1 MTTGARRVGD
11 FCWINVLTP
20 EPDRAREF
28 FASLLGWTFVEIPG
42 MGHRAQVDG
51 LDIGG
56 VFDHAAPGTPP
67 GTPAGIGV
75 MVRVEDA
82 DAMVAKVNALGGQA
96 QPAFDIGPQG
106 RMADCLDPMGA
117 NIDIWEP
124 RQSEG
129 LQADSTH
136 HGVPSWF
143 ENLTTDTDRATKYYT
158 ELFGWTAEV
167 QDMGGLKYTSFKLGD
182 DFVAGMMKITEE
194 MGPIPPH
201 WGVYFTVNDV
211 DKAASDATNLGGS
224 LFVPVTDIPGV
235 GRFCG
240 IMSPQGVRFYALQ
253 YSR

>member
-11 FCWINVLTP
+11 FCWINVLTSD
-20 EPDRAREF
+20 PDRARDF
-28 FASLLGWTFVEIPG
+28 FASLLGWTYVEIPG
-42 MGHRAQVDG
+42 MGHRAQVG
-51 LDIGG
+51 GQDIGG

-67 GTPAGIGV
+67 GTPVGIGV
-75 MVRVEDA
+75 MVKVENA
-82 DAMVAKVNALGGQA
+82 DAMVAKVNALGGKA

-106 RMADCLDPMGA
+106 RMADCHDPMGA

-124 RQSEG
+124 KQSAG
-129 LQADSTH
+129 LSADSTH

-143 ENLTTDTDRATKYYT
+143 ETLTTDTDRATKYYT

-167 QDMGGLKYTSFKLGD
+167 QDMGGMKYTSFKLGD
-182 DFVAGMMKITEE
+182 EFVGGMMKITPE
-194 MGPIPPH
+194 MGPIPAH

-211 DKAASDATNLGGS
+211 EKAASDTTKLGGT

-240 IMSPQGVRFYALQ
+240 ILSPQGVRFYALQ